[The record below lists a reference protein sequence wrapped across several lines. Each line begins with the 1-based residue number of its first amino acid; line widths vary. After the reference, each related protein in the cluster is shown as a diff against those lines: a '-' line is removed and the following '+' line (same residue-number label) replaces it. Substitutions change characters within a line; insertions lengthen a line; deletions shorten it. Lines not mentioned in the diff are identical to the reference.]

1 MQLVVPIGYG
11 VWVWCD
17 MTLSIIKLL
26 TVRSW
31 RSDANTVL
39 IQITSET
46 FSFSFCKKLF
56 TGKFSSIPVDNVR
69 VLLLQTDG
77 QTDDALG
84 GNNK

>member
-17 MTLSIIKLL
+17 LTLSIIKLL

-39 IQITSET
+39 T
-46 FSFSFCKKLF
+46 L
-56 TGKFSSIPVDNVR
+56 
-69 VLLLQTDG
+69 
-77 QTDDALG
+77 
-84 GNNK
+84 NK